1 VRNRLEEAESKR
13 IDAEFREAVL
23 DAAVRDAKV
32 DVPAALVDARARE
45 MLDQTMHS
53 LSHQGISKDMYLRIA
68 GKTEEQLLEEARPDA
83 EQALKRDAVLVAVI
97 AAEHIEV
104 SDDEVL
110 EALEQSAQQADT
122 KPKKLLDRLRSE
134 GRLDSVKEDIAARKA
149 LDFLVDEAQAISVE
163 QARARDKLWT
173 PGKEQAEQRTPQLW
187 TPGR

>member
-1 VRNRLEEAESKR
+1 
-13 IDAEFREAVL
+13 
-23 DAAVRDAKV
+23 
-32 DVPAALVDARARE
+32 
-45 MLDQTMHS
+45 
-53 LSHQGISKDMYLRIA
+53 
-68 GKTEEQLLEEARPDA
+68 
-83 EQALKRDAVLVAVI
+83 
-97 AAEHIEV
+97 
-104 SDDEVL
+104 VL